1 VDEVNQSDIYT
12 FEDYTKAVVGSV
24 TEDAII
30 ISYQWDYFIS
40 SSYYYKNVEN
50 YRKDV
55 AIIDKE
61 LLRRSWYYNQLS
73 NAFPGLFDGVQSD
86 VNEFLKALVPFERSE
101 TFDPQKLETHFR
113 RIMTGL
119 VETNINKKDFYV
131 APEIFEQEMQRGE
144 FVLPEGYTLVPDL
157 FLFKVVKGN
166 QYFPAPDFDYEI
178 RFPEKRNYYIN
189 MIENFVGTMLSRR
202 ALYEIEFGQ
211 TERAKYYV
219 QKIIENLPNY
229 KLPPALTQFRN

>member
-1 VDEVNQSDIYT
+1 
-12 FEDYTKAVVGSV
+12 
-24 TEDAII
+24 
-30 ISYQWDYFIS
+30 
-40 SSYYYKNVEN
+40 
-50 YRKDV
+50 
-55 AIIDKE
+55 
-61 LLRRSWYYNQLS
+61 
-73 NAFPGLFDGVQSD
+73 LFDGVKSD

-119 VETNINKKDFYV
+119 VETNINKKDCYI

-166 QYFPAPDFDYEI
+166 QYYPASDFDFEI

-229 KLPPALTQFRN
+229 KLPAALTQFKN